1 MANLQVK
8 NFPDDL
14 HEELRARAAR
24 ERRSISEVVT
34 DMVEHQLRIHRL
46 DDWLE
51 ENLKTLPTGFTIHGS
66 EIINEVRA
74 EYAGD

>member
-14 HEELRARAAR
+14 HEELRLRAAR

-34 DMVEHQLRIHRL
+34 DMVEQQLRVRRL
-46 DDWLE
+46 DDWLA
-51 ENLKTLPTGFTIHGS
+51 ENRLASPRVSFDSSALLD
-66 EIINEVRA
+66 EVRA